1 VQKREPRSGTSLFG
15 GNTILS
21 VHAVKVAVLHFNSQ
35 SLGALQNVETRHI
48 LLVQVLVES
57 RSSDTELLRERLG

>member
-1 VQKREPRSGTSLFG
+1 M
-15 GNTILS
+15 S